1 MAIAFI
7 RKAFIILTSAV
18 LFGANTVE
26 ARAQESIPDGVDN
39 SKLVYFPPLISQIG
53 GSCAQASYIGYMF
66 TYEMNRLLN
75 RNASESKDNQFSYL
89 YTWNFINGG
98 IDEGSL
104 GTEGLQIA
112 FEGGIA
118 TEADFPSQYSSY
130 QFKWTSGYE
139 SYLKA
144 IHYRVTKI
152 RTFEVS
158 DRAGIDEVRHY
169 LWNRGEP
176 GKPGSIVTF
185 SSRSSGWTINT
196 HYTGPSVTGYK
207 ALLTKLAPDGAH
219 AMTIVGYDDLV
230 EFTAPDGTLTKG
242 AFIVCNTWGDDYYM
256 HDRGRFYL
264 PYYFWEQSDRS
275 ANELS
280 HDMVGTDVE
289 YREPKVVFRVKLDY
303 TSRNDLSFRIGVS
316 NKASDQLPVHDY
328 LVPIA
333 NYQGGDYPMQ
343 GNNASS
349 EIEFAFD
356 FSSYVDHIHDSE
368 EPKFFLTVSRNKRG
382 RQLGSGKM
390 LAFSVYDY
398 REDPSSPKI
407 YVCEDIAGKEIQSG
421 NNIFSIETVAAK
433 TTSYSK
439 VNWLNSSGQPAA
451 APFVLRT
458 ADGKYV
464 KIRFSDY
471 NRQDGTI
478 KMKYVY
484 APDGS
489 LKFE

>member
-7 RKAFIILTSAV
+7 RKAFIILTAAV

-26 ARAQESIPDGVDN
+26 ARAQENIPDGVDN
-39 SKLVYFPPLISQIG
+39 SKLIYFPPLISQIG

-152 RTFEVS
+152 RTFEVN

-176 GKPGSIVTF
+176 GKPGGIVTF

-230 EFTAPDGTLTKG
+230 EFTAPDGTVSGTDNVAPDIIPIDSIRRGEVPGIHSIIYDSDADNITITHDAHSRKGFALGAVLAAEYAANHEGFLT
-242 AFIVCNTWGDDYYM
+242 M
-256 HDRGRFYL
+256 HDLF
-264 PYYFWEQSDRS
+264 
-275 ANELS
+275 
-280 HDMVGTDVE
+280 
-289 YREPKVVFRVKLDY
+289 
-303 TSRNDLSFRIGVS
+303 
-316 NKASDQLPVHDY
+316 
-328 LVPIA
+328 
-333 NYQGGDYPMQ
+333 
-343 GNNASS
+343 
-349 EIEFAFD
+349 
-356 FSSYVDHIHDSE
+356 
-368 EPKFFLTVSRNKRG
+368 
-382 RQLGSGKM
+382 
-390 LAFSVYDY
+390 
-398 REDPSSPKI
+398 
-407 YVCEDIAGKEIQSG
+407 
-421 NNIFSIETVAAK
+421 
-433 TTSYSK
+433 
-439 VNWLNSSGQPAA
+439 
-451 APFVLRT
+451 PF
-458 ADGKYV
+458 
-464 KIRFSDY
+464 
-471 NRQDGTI
+471 
-478 KMKYVY
+478 
-484 APDGS
+484 
-489 LKFE
+489 